1 MFAALQMTPNSSIH
15 ILAKSAEIT
24 PANIQAGGND
34 WVHLKER
41 PDDDQAEAVTKH
53 GKSAAQADKVQH
65 EVAALK
71 MAQGLLKGVPQPTHA
86 SCCL

>member
-1 MFAALQMTPNSSIH
+1 M
-15 ILAKSAEIT
+15 
-24 PANIQAGGND
+24 
-34 WVHLKER
+34 HLKER